1 MLMAFYAASG
11 LISQESVMPRNLC
24 SDSPEMA
31 SEISPKHT
39 FGSMERG
46 GGVEDR
52 GSQAKCRNLAL
63 DDESLKYLTHE
74 EQDVLMFFEET
85 IDALED
91 DLEEPVLRDSGIHC
105 QSPRSTEENV
115 SSHSETEDIIDLVQS
130 TPEGSDHEGP
140 PSRDAEPVLDATW
153 RTESPKPAAP
163 ADLPPHPP
171 VPPPPPVSEM
181 LPLPPPPPPPVQ
193 HPKLLRSIP
202 TPLIMAQKM
211 SEQQMESRVRFP
223 SALKEGNSDRK
234 KTPVANGDC
243 FAAPKHPPAP
253 APKLHRFPSNINI
266 TNVSGKEFNET
277 ISKAAVNVQ
286 ERRAQ
291 VLANINGGAF
301 LAAELEE
308 KLRKNDFLSRNR
320 SSSLRDLSSEQ
331 TRYEALTKLG
341 LVKGKPAEDQVDR
354 APSAQQLDAQPKQA
368 DAVPNGY
375 QNIHET
381 LKSEPSPFLPTG
393 KTVTIKP
400 EVALAANKVSSA
412 QQNPAQQSTARSFN
426 DYKQPNLNLD
436 MRRRSGSLPR
446 PSGFRSQGITVKFSG
461 RGSTE
466 EARREALRKLGLLKE
481 TA

>member
-1 MLMAFYAASG
+1 MAFCAASG
-11 LISQESVMPRNLC
+11 SVSQEGVMPRNLLV
-24 SDSPEMA
+24 DSPEMA
-31 SEISPKHT
+31 SEISPEHT
-39 FGSMERG
+39 HGS
-46 GGVEDR
+46 VENH
-52 GSQAKCRNLAL
+52 GSQARCRNLAL
-63 DDESLKYLTHE
+63 DDESMKYLTHE

-91 DLEEPVLRDSGIHC
+91 DLEEMALRDSGIHC

-130 TPEGSDHEGP
+130 TPESSDHEGP
-140 PSRDAEPVLDATW
+140 SSKDTEPVLDAT
-153 RTESPKPAAP
+153 RRAESPQPAVP
-163 ADLPPHPP
+163 AELCPHPP
-171 VPPPPPVSEM
+171 APPSVSEA
-181 LPLPPPPPPPVQ
+181 LPLPPPPPPVQ
-193 HPKLLRSIP
+193 HPKLLRSVP
-202 TPLIMAQKM
+202 TPLIMAQKIC
-211 SEQQMESRVRFP
+211 EQQVESRARFP
-223 SALKEGNSDRK
+223 GALKEGNSERK
-234 KTPVANGDC
+234 KAPVANGDYST
-243 FAAPKHPPAP
+243 APKHPPAP

-266 TNVSGKEFNET
+266 TNVSGKEFSET

-291 VLANINGGAF
+291 VLANINGGAL

-308 KLRKNDFLSRNR
+308 KLHRNDFLSRNR

-341 LVKGKPAEDQVDR
+341 LVKGKPAQDQVDH
-354 APSAQQLDAQPKQA
+354 APSTQQLDVQPKQPQ
-368 DAVPNGY
+368 AVTNGY
-375 QNIHET
+375 QNIHEV
-381 LKSEPSPFLPTG
+381 LKSEPSPFLPMG

-400 EVALAANKVSSA
+400 EVALATNKVSSA
-412 QQNPAQQSTARSFN
+412 QQSTEKSCN
-426 DYKQPNLNLD
+426 DYKQAAVSLD

>member
-1 MLMAFYAASG
+1 
-11 LISQESVMPRNLC
+11 
-24 SDSPEMA
+24 
-31 SEISPKHT
+31 
-39 FGSMERG
+39 
-46 GGVEDR
+46 
-52 GSQAKCRNLAL
+52 

-91 DLEEPVLRDSGIHC
+91 DLEESVLRDSGIHC

-130 TPEGSDHEGP
+130 TPESSDHEGP
-140 PSRDAEPVLDATW
+140 PSRDTEPGSDISWKCGVFSLCPSPDI
-153 RTESPKPAAP
+153 PKPPVP
-163 ADLPPHPP
+163 ADLPPQPP
-171 VPPPPPVSEM
+171 SPPPSMSET
-181 LPLPPPPPPPVQ
+181 LPLPPLPPPPVQ

-223 SALKEGNSDRK
+223 SALKEGNLDK
-234 KTPVANGDC
+234 KKIPVVNGDYS
-243 FAAPKHPPAP
+243 AAPKHPPAP
-253 APKLHRFPSNINI
+253 APKLYRFPSNINI

-308 KLRKNDFLSRNR
+308 KLQKSDFLSRNR

-341 LVKGKPAEDQVDR
+341 LVKGKPAQDQVDH
-354 APSAQQLDAQPKQA
+354 APNAQQLDVQPKQA
-368 DAVPNGY
+368 DTVPNGY
-375 QNIHET
+375 QNIHEI
-381 LKSEPSPFLPTG
+381 LKSEPSPFLPMG

-400 EVALAANKVSSA
+400 EVALAANKVSSV
-412 QQNPAQQSTARSFN
+412 QQNTAKSFN
-426 DYKQPNLNLD
+426 DYKQPSLNLD

>member
-1 MLMAFYAASG
+1 D
-11 LISQESVMPRNLC
+11 E
-24 SDSPEMA
+24 
-31 SEISPKHT
+31 
-39 FGSMERG
+39 
-46 GGVEDR
+46 
-52 GSQAKCRNLAL
+52 
-63 DDESLKYLTHE
+63 ESLKYLTHE

-115 SSHSETEDIIDLVQS
+115 SSHSDTEDIIDLVQS
-130 TPEGSDHEGP
+130 TPESSDHEGP
-140 PSRDAEPVLDATW
+140 PSRGAEPGSSISLKYVTW
-153 RTESPKPAAP
+153 RPESPKPAVP
-163 ADLPPHPP
+163 ADLPSHPP
-171 VPPPPPVSEM
+171 VPPPSVSETT
-181 LPLPPPPPPPVQ
+181 PLPPPPPPPVQ
-193 HPKLLRSIP
+193 HPKLLRSVP
-202 TPLIMAQKM
+202 TPLIVAQKI
-211 SEQQMESRVRFP
+211 SEQQLESRARFP

-234 KTPVANGDC
+234 KTPVANGDH
-243 FAAPKHPPAP
+243 FAGPKHPPAP

-266 TNVSGKEFNET
+266 TNVSGKEFSET

-308 KLRKNDFLSRNR
+308 KLQKNDFLSRNR

-341 LVKGKPAEDQVDR
+341 LVKGKPAQDQVDH
-354 APSAQQLDAQPKQA
+354 APSTQQVDVQPKQA

-375 QNIHET
+375 QNIHDI
-381 LKSEPSPFLPTG
+381 LKSEPSPFLPMG

-400 EVALAANKVSSA
+400 EVALAANKVSST
-412 QQNPAQQSTARSFN
+412 QQNTAKSFSDSN
-426 DYKQPNLNLD
+426 KQPSLSLD
-436 MRRRSGSLPR
+436 LRRRSGSLPR

>member
-1 MLMAFYAASG
+1 MAFCAASG
-11 LISQESVMPRNLC
+11 SISQESVMPRKLL
-24 SDSPEMA
+24 SDSAEMA
-31 SEISPKHT
+31 SEISPKHAL
-39 FGSMERG
+39 GSTERG
-46 GGVEDR
+46 GSVENR
-52 GSQAKCRNLAL
+52 GSQARCRNTAL
-63 DDESLKYLTHE
+63 DDESLKHLTHE

-130 TPEGSDHEGP
+130 TPESSDHEGP
-140 PSRDAEPVLDATW
+140 ASREAEPVLDATW
-153 RTESPKPAAP
+153 RSESPKPAVP

-171 VPPPPPVSEM
+171 APPPSMSET

-193 HPKLLRSIP
+193 HPKLLRSVP

-211 SEQQMESRVRFP
+211 SEQQMESRVHFS
-223 SALKEGNSDRK
+223 SALKEGNSDK
-234 KTPVANGDC
+234 KNPVANGDY
-243 FAAPKHPPAP
+243 FVAPKHPPAP

-266 TNVSGKEFNET
+266 TNVSGKEFSET

-291 VLANINGGAF
+291 VLANINGGA

-308 KLRKNDFLSRNR
+308 KLQKNDFLSRNR

-341 LVKGKPAEDQVDR
+341 LVKSKPAQDQVDH
-354 APSAQQLDAQPKQA
+354 APSTQQLDVQPKQA
-368 DAVPNGY
+368 GAVPNGY
-375 QNIHET
+375 QNIHEI
-381 LKSEPSPFLPTG
+381 LKSKPSPFLPTG

-412 QQNPAQQSTARSFN
+412 QQNTAKSFN
-426 DYKQPNLNLD
+426 DCKQPSLNPD

-446 PSGFRSQGITVKFSG
+446 PSGFRSQGITVQFSG

>member
-1 MLMAFYAASG
+1 
-11 LISQESVMPRNLC
+11 
-24 SDSPEMA
+24 
-31 SEISPKHT
+31 
-39 FGSMERG
+39 
-46 GGVEDR
+46 
-52 GSQAKCRNLAL
+52 

-130 TPEGSDHEGP
+130 TPESSDHEGP
-140 PSRDAEPVLDATW
+140 PSRDTEPGSSILLDATW
-153 RTESPKPAAP
+153 RPESPKPAVP

-171 VPPPPPVSEM
+171 APPLSMSET
-181 LPLPPPPPPPVQ
+181 LPLPPLPPPQVQ

-223 SALKEGNSDRK
+223 SALKEGNLDRK
-234 KTPVANGDC
+234 KIPVANGDY
-243 FAAPKHPPAP
+243 FVAPKHPPAP

-308 KLRKNDFLSRNR
+308 KLQKNDFLSRNR

-341 LVKGKPAEDQVDR
+341 LVKEKTAQDRVDH
-354 APSAQQLDAQPKQA
+354 APSTQQLDVQPKQA

-375 QNIHET
+375 QNIHEI
-381 LKSEPSPFLPTG
+381 LKSEPSPFLPMG

-400 EVALAANKVSSA
+400 EVALAANKVSST
-412 QQNPAQQSTARSFN
+412 QQNTAKNFN
-426 DYKQPNLNLD
+426 DYKQPTLNMD

>member
-1 MLMAFYAASG
+1 MAFYAASG
-11 LISQESVMPRNLC
+11 LISQESVMPRNLL

-31 SEISPKHT
+31 SEISPKHAL
-39 FGSMERG
+39 GSMERDG
-46 GGVEDR
+46 SVENR
-52 GSQAKCRNLAL
+52 GSQARCRNLAV

-115 SSHSETEDIIDLVQS
+115 SSHSDTEDIIDLVQS
-130 TPEGSDHEGP
+130 TPESSDHEGP

-153 RTESPKPAAP
+153 RTESPKPAVP
-163 ADLPPHPP
+163 ADLSPHPP
-171 VPPPPPVSEM
+171 VPPPSMSEM
-181 LPLPPPPPPPVQ
+181 LPSPPLPPPPVQ

-234 KTPVANGDC
+234 KTPVANGDY
-243 FAAPKHPPAP
+243 FVAPKHPPAP

-308 KLRKNDFLSRNR
+308 KLQKNDFLSRNR

-341 LVKGKPAEDQVDR
+341 LVKGKPAQDQVDH
-354 APSAQQLDAQPKQA
+354 APSTQQLDLQPKQA

-375 QNIHET
+375 QNIHDI
-381 LKSEPSPFLPTG
+381 LKSEPSPFLPMG

-400 EVALAANKVSSA
+400 EVALAANKVSST
-412 QQNPAQQSTARSFN
+412 QQNTAKSFN
-426 DYKQPNLNLD
+426 DYKQPSLNLD
-436 MRRRSGSLPR
+436 MRKRSGSLPR

>member
-1 MLMAFYAASG
+1 
-11 LISQESVMPRNLC
+11 
-24 SDSPEMA
+24 
-31 SEISPKHT
+31 
-39 FGSMERG
+39 
-46 GGVEDR
+46 
-52 GSQAKCRNLAL
+52 

-130 TPEGSDHEGP
+130 TPESSDHEGP
-140 PSRDAEPVLDATW
+140 PSRDAEPGSMSDATW
-153 RTESPKPAAP
+153 RTESHKPAVP
-163 ADLPPHPP
+163 ADLPPQPP
-171 VPPPPPVSEM
+171 VPPPSMAET

-211 SEQQMESRVRFP
+211 SEQQMENRVRFP
-223 SALKEGNSDRK
+223 TALKEGNSDRK
-234 KTPVANGDC
+234 KTPVANGDYS
-243 FAAPKHPPAP
+243 AAPKHPPAP

-308 KLRKNDFLSRNR
+308 KLQKNDFLSRNR

-341 LVKGKPAEDQVDR
+341 LVKGKPAQDQVDC
-354 APSAQQLDAQPKQA
+354 APNAQQLNVQPKQA

-375 QNIHET
+375 QNIHEI
-381 LKSEPSPFLPTG
+381 LKSEPSPFLPMG

-400 EVALAANKVSSA
+400 EVALAANKVSNA
-412 QQNPAQQSTARSFN
+412 QQNTPKSFN
-426 DYKQPNLNLD
+426 DYKQPSLNLD

>member
-1 MLMAFYAASG
+1 
-11 LISQESVMPRNLC
+11 
-24 SDSPEMA
+24 
-31 SEISPKHT
+31 
-39 FGSMERG
+39 
-46 GGVEDR
+46 
-52 GSQAKCRNLAL
+52 

-91 DLEEPVLRDSGIHC
+91 DLEESVLRDSGIHC

-130 TPEGSDHEGP
+130 TPESSDHEGP
-140 PSRDAEPVLDATW
+140 PGRDAEPGSSISRKLLDATW
-153 RTESPKPAAP
+153 RTESTKPAVP
-163 ADLPPHPP
+163 ADLPPYPP
-171 VPPPPPVSEM
+171 VPPPSVSET
-181 LPLPPPPPPPVQ
+181 LPLPPPPPPAVQ
-193 HPKLLRSIP
+193 HPKLLRSVP
-202 TPLIMAQKM
+202 TPLIIAQKM
-211 SEQQMESRVRFP
+211 SEQQMEGRLRFP

-234 KTPVANGDC
+234 KTPVANGDH

-253 APKLHRFPSNINI
+253 KPHRFPSNINI

-291 VLANINGGAF
+291 VLANINGGA
-301 LAAELEE
+301 LLVAELEE
-308 KLRKNDFLSRNR
+308 KLQKNDFLSRNR

-341 LVKGKPAEDQVDR
+341 LVKGKPAQDQMDH
-354 APSAQQLDAQPKQA
+354 APSTQQPDVQPKQA

-375 QNIHET
+375 QNIHDI

-412 QQNPAQQSTARSFN
+412 QQNTAKSCN
-426 DYKQPNLNLD
+426 DNKQPTLNLD

-481 TA
+481 TV

>member
-1 MLMAFYAASG
+1 
-11 LISQESVMPRNLC
+11 
-24 SDSPEMA
+24 
-31 SEISPKHT
+31 
-39 FGSMERG
+39 
-46 GGVEDR
+46 
-52 GSQAKCRNLAL
+52 

-74 EQDVLMFFEET
+74 EKDVLMFFEET
-85 IDALED
+85 IDALDD
-91 DLEEPVLRDSGIHC
+91 DLEEPVLPDSGIHS
-105 QSPRSTEENV
+105 QSPRSTEENA

-130 TPEGSDHEGP
+130 TPDSSDHEGP
-140 PSRDAEPVLDATW
+140 PTRDAEPDYCYFFLQVLDAAW
-153 RTESPKPAAP
+153 RTDSPKPAVP
-163 ADLPPHPP
+163 ADLPSHPP
-171 VPPPPPVSEM
+171 VPPPLLTREM
-181 LPLPPPPPPPVQ
+181 LPPPPPPPLPPPVQ

-223 SALKEGNSDRK
+223 SALKEGNSERK
-234 KTPVANGDC
+234 KSPVPNGDYL
-243 FAAPKHPPAP
+243 APPKHPPP
-253 APKLHRFPSNINI
+253 PVPKLHRFPSNINI

-291 VLANINGGAF
+291 VLANISGGAL

-308 KLRKNDFLSRNR
+308 KLQKNDLLGRNR

-341 LVKGKPAEDQVDR
+341 LVKGRPAPDQVDH
-354 APSAQQLDAQPKQA
+354 APRTQQLDDVQPKQA
-368 DAVPNGY
+368 DTVPNGY
-375 QNIHET
+375 QNIHEI
-381 LKSEPSPFLPTG
+381 LRSEPNPFLPLG

-400 EVALAANKVSSA
+400 EVTLAASKVT
-412 QQNPAQQSTARSFN
+412 QQNTAKSFN
-426 DYKQPNLNLD
+426 VHNQANLNLD

-446 PSGFRSQGITVKFSG
+446 PSGFRPQGITVRFSG

>member
-1 MLMAFYAASG
+1 
-11 LISQESVMPRNLC
+11 
-24 SDSPEMA
+24 
-31 SEISPKHT
+31 
-39 FGSMERG
+39 
-46 GGVEDR
+46 
-52 GSQAKCRNLAL
+52 

-91 DLEEPVLRDSGIHC
+91 DLEEMALRDSGIHC

-130 TPEGSDHEGP
+130 TPESSDHEGP
-140 PSRDAEPVLDATW
+140 SGRDTEPGSHISLLDCT
-153 RTESPKPAAP
+153 RTAESPKPAVP
-163 ADLPPHPP
+163 ADIPPHPP
-171 VPPPPPVSEM
+171 VPPPSMSEM
-181 LPLPPPPPPPVQ
+181 LPLPPPLPPPVQ
-193 HPKLLRSIP
+193 HPKLLRSVP

-211 SEQQMESRVRFP
+211 SEQQAESRARFP

-234 KTPVANGDC
+234 KVLVANGDH
-243 FAAPKHPPAP
+243 FSAPKHPPPP
-253 APKLHRFPSNINI
+253 APKLHKFPSNINI
-266 TNVSGKEFNET
+266 TNVSGKEFSET

-308 KLRKNDFLSRNR
+308 KLRKNDFLSRSR

-331 TRYEALTKLG
+331 TRHEALTKLG
-341 LVKGKPAEDQVDR
+341 LVKGKPAQDQVDH
-354 APSAQQLDAQPKQA
+354 APCTQQLDVQPKQA
-368 DAVPNGY
+368 DTVPNGY
-375 QNIHET
+375 QNIHEI
-381 LKSEPSPFLPTG
+381 LKSEPSPFLPMG

-400 EVALAANKVSSA
+400 EVALAANKVIST
-412 QQNPAQQSTARSFN
+412 QQSTEKGCS
-426 DYKQPNLNLD
+426 DYKQPGLNSD
-436 MRRRSGSLPR
+436 MRRRAGSLPR

>member
-1 MLMAFYAASG
+1 
-11 LISQESVMPRNLC
+11 
-24 SDSPEMA
+24 
-31 SEISPKHT
+31 
-39 FGSMERG
+39 
-46 GGVEDR
+46 
-52 GSQAKCRNLAL
+52 

-91 DLEEPVLRDSGIHC
+91 DLEEMALRDSGIHS

-130 TPEGSDHEGP
+130 TPESSDHEGP
-140 PSRDAEPVLDATW
+140 ASRDTEPGTVSDAP
-153 RTESPKPAAP
+153 RRAESPQPAVP
-163 ADLPPHPP
+163 ADPSPHPP
-171 VPPPPPVSEM
+171 APPPAVPET
-181 LPLPPPPPPPVQ
+181 LPPPPPPPVQ

-202 TPLIMAQKM
+202 TPLIMAQKI
-211 SEQQMESRVRFP
+211 SEQQAENRARFP
-223 SALKEGNSDRK
+223 GALKEGNSDRK
-234 KTPVANGDC
+234 KAPVANGDYST
-243 FAAPKHPPAP
+243 APKHPPAP
-253 APKLHRFPSNINI
+253 APKVHRFPSNINI
-266 TNVSGKEFNET
+266 TNVSGKEFSET

-291 VLANINGGAF
+291 VLANINGGAL

-308 KLRKNDFLSRNR
+308 KLHKNDFLSRNR

-341 LVKGKPAEDQVDR
+341 LVKGKPAQDQVDC
-354 APSAQQLDAQPKQA
+354 APSTQQLDVQPKQA
-368 DAVPNGY
+368 EAVTNGY
-375 QNIHET
+375 QNIHEV
-381 LKSEPSPFLPTG
+381 LKSEPSPFLPMG

-400 EVALAANKVSSA
+400 EVALATNKVISA
-412 QQNPAQQSTARSFN
+412 QQNTEKSCN
-426 DYKQPNLNLD
+426 DYKQPAVSLD

-481 TA
+481 TV

>member
-1 MLMAFYAASG
+1 MAFYAASG
-11 LISQESVMPRNLC
+11 PISQESVMPGNLL
-24 SDSPEMA
+24 SDSLEMA
-31 SEISPKHT
+31 SQISPKQAR
-39 FGSMERG
+39 GSMERG
-46 GGVEDR
+46 GSVENR
-52 GSQAKCRNLAL
+52 GSQARCRNLAL

-130 TPEGSDHEGP
+130 TPESSDHEGP
-140 PSRDAEPVLDATW
+140 PSRDPEPVLDATW
-153 RTESPKPAAP
+153 RAESPKPAAP

-171 VPPPPPVSEM
+171 VPPPPMPET
-181 LPLPPPPPPPVQ
+181 LPLPLPPPPPVQ

-211 SEQQMESRVRFP
+211 SEQQLESKARFP

-234 KTPVANGDC
+234 KTPVPNGDS
-243 FAAPKHPPAP
+243 FVAPKHPPAP

-308 KLRKNDFLSRNR
+308 KLQKNDFLSRNR

-331 TRYEALTKLG
+331 TRYEALSKLG
-341 LVKGKPAEDQVDR
+341 LVKGKPAQDQVDR
-354 APSAQQLDAQPKQA
+354 APSTQQLDVQPKQA

-375 QNIHET
+375 QNIHEI
-381 LKSEPSPFLPTG
+381 LKSEPSPFLPVG

-400 EVALAANKVSSA
+400 EVALAANKASGA
-412 QQNPAQQSTARSFN
+412 QQTTAKTFN
-426 DYKQPNLNLD
+426 DYKQPSLNLD

>member
-1 MLMAFYAASG
+1 
-11 LISQESVMPRNLC
+11 
-24 SDSPEMA
+24 
-31 SEISPKHT
+31 
-39 FGSMERG
+39 
-46 GGVEDR
+46 
-52 GSQAKCRNLAL
+52 

-91 DLEEPVLRDSGIHC
+91 DLEEMALRDSGIHC

-130 TPEGSDHEGP
+130 TPESSDHEGP
-140 PSRDAEPVLDATW
+140 SSRDTEPELQNSYERATIEAQW
-153 RTESPKPAAP
+153 SNTQTLNERQRGLRAESPQPPVP
-163 ADLPPHPP
+163 ADRPPHPP
-171 VPPPPPVSEM
+171 APPPAVSET
-181 LPLPPPPPPPVQ
+181 LPLPPPPPLPVQ

-202 TPLIMAQKM
+202 TPLIMAQKI
-211 SEQQMESRVRFP
+211 SEQQAESRARFP
-223 SALKEGNSDRK
+223 GPLKEGNSERK
-234 KTPVANGDC
+234 KAPVANGDYST
-243 FAAPKHPPAP
+243 APKHPPAP

-266 TNVSGKEFNET
+266 TNVSGKEFSET

-291 VLANINGGAF
+291 VLANINGGAL

-308 KLRKNDFLSRNR
+308 KLHKNDFLSRNR

-341 LVKGKPAEDQVDR
+341 LVKGKPAQDQVDH
-354 APSAQQLDAQPKQA
+354 APSTQQLDVQPKQA
-368 DAVPNGY
+368 EAVTNGY
-375 QNIHET
+375 QNIHEI
-381 LKSEPSPFLPTG
+381 LKSEPSPFLPMG

-400 EVALAANKVSSA
+400 DVALATNKVSST
-412 QQNPAQQSTARSFN
+412 QQNTEKSCN
-426 DYKQPNLNLD
+426 DYKQPGVSLD

-446 PSGFRSQGITVKFSG
+446 PTGFRSQGITVKFSG

>member
-1 MLMAFYAASG
+1 MAFYAASG
-11 LISQESVMPRNLC
+11 SISQESVMPRNLL
-24 SDSPEMA
+24 SNSPEMA

-39 FGSMERG
+39 RGSMERG
-46 GGVEDR
+46 GSVENH
-52 GSQAKCRNLAL
+52 GSQVRGRNLAL

-91 DLEEPVLRDSGIHC
+91 DLEEPVLHDSGIHC

-130 TPEGSDHEGP
+130 TPESSDHEGP
-140 PSRDAEPVLDATW
+140 PSRDVEPVLDATW
-153 RTESPKPAAP
+153 RTESPKPAVP

-171 VPPPPPVSEM
+171 VPPPATSEA

-193 HPKLLRSIP
+193 HPKLLRSVP

-211 SEQQMESRVRFP
+211 SEQQTESRVRFP

-234 KTPVANGDC
+234 KTPVANGDY
-243 FAAPKHPPAP
+243 FVGPKHPPAP

-308 KLRKNDFLSRNR
+308 KLQKNDFLSRNR

-341 LVKGKPAEDQVDR
+341 LVKGKPAQDQVDH
-354 APSAQQLDAQPKQA
+354 APSTQQLDVQPKQA

-375 QNIHET
+375 QNIHEI
-381 LKSEPSPFLPTG
+381 LKSEPSPFLPMG

-400 EVALAANKVSSA
+400 EVALAANKVSST
-412 QQNPAQQSTARSFN
+412 QQNTAKNFN
-426 DYKQPNLNLD
+426 DYKQPSLNLD

-446 PSGFRSQGITVKFSG
+446 PSGFRSQGITVKFAG

>member
-1 MLMAFYAASG
+1 
-11 LISQESVMPRNLC
+11 
-24 SDSPEMA
+24 
-31 SEISPKHT
+31 
-39 FGSMERG
+39 
-46 GGVEDR
+46 
-52 GSQAKCRNLAL
+52 
-63 DDESLKYLTHE
+63 DESLKHLTHE

-91 DLEEPVLRDSGIHC
+91 DLEEPVQRDSGIHC

-130 TPEGSDHEGP
+130 TPESSDHEGP
-140 PSRDAEPVLDATW
+140 PSRDAEPDAAW
-153 RTESPKPAAP
+153 RAESPKQAVPVP
-163 ADLPPHPP
+163 ADLPPCPP
-171 VPPPPPVSEM
+171 VPPPSMSET

-202 TPLIMAQKM
+202 TPLIIAQKM
-211 SEQQMESRVRFP
+211 SEQQMESRARFP
-223 SALKEGNSDRK
+223 SALTEGNLDRK
-234 KTPVANGDC
+234 KTPVANGNYS
-243 FAAPKHPPAP
+243 AALKHQTAP
-253 APKLHRFPSNINI
+253 VPKLPRFPSNINI

-286 ERRAQ
+286 ERKAQ
-291 VLANINGGAF
+291 VLANISGGAF
-301 LAAELEE
+301 LAPDLEE
-308 KLRKNDFLSRNR
+308 KLHRNDFVSRNR

-341 LVKGKPAEDQVDR
+341 LVKGKPAQDQVDR
-354 APSAQQLDAQPKQA
+354 APSTQQLDVQPKQA

-375 QNIHET
+375 QNIHEI
-381 LKSEPSPFLPTG
+381 LKSEPSPFLPMG

-400 EVALAANKVSSA
+400 EVAVAANRVSSA
-412 QQNPAQQSTARSFN
+412 QQNTPKSFN
-426 DYKQPNLNLD
+426 DYKQASLNLD
-436 MRRRSGSLPR
+436 MRKRSGSLPR
-446 PSGFRSQGITVKFSG
+446 PSGFRSQGVTVKFSG

>member
-1 MLMAFYAASG
+1 MTFYAASG
-11 LISQESVMPRNLC
+11 SISQEGVMPRNLL

-31 SEISPKHT
+31 SEISPKCAL
-39 FGSMERG
+39 GSMESG
-46 GGVEDR
+46 GSMENR
-52 GSQAKCRNLAL
+52 GSQARCRNLAL

-130 TPEGSDHEGP
+130 TPESSDHEGP
-140 PSRDAEPVLDATW
+140 PSRDAEPVSDATW
-153 RTESPKPAAP
+153 RTESPKPAVP
-163 ADLPPHPP
+163 ADLPPRSP
-171 VPPPPPVSEM
+171 VPPPSMAET

-211 SEQQMESRVRFP
+211 SEQQMENRVRFP

-234 KTPVANGDC
+234 KTPVANGDYS
-243 FAAPKHPPAP
+243 AAPKHPPAP

-301 LAAELEE
+301 LPAELEE
-308 KLRKNDFLSRNR
+308 KLQKNDFLSRNR

-341 LVKGKPAEDQVDR
+341 LVKGKPAQDQVDC
-354 APSAQQLDAQPKQA
+354 APSTQQLNAQPKQA

-375 QNIHET
+375 QNIHEI
-381 LKSEPSPFLPTG
+381 LKSEPSPFLPMG

-400 EVALAANKVSSA
+400 EVALAANKVSNT
-412 QQNPAQQSTARSFN
+412 QQNTPKSFN
-426 DYKQPNLNLD
+426 DYKQPSLNLD

>member
-1 MLMAFYAASG
+1 MLMAFCAASG
-11 LISQESVMPRNLC
+11 SIHEESVMPGNLL

-31 SEISPKHT
+31 SESSPKHAR
-39 FGSMERG
+39 GSMERG
-46 GGVEDR
+46 GSVENR
-52 GSQAKCRNLAL
+52 GSQAKGRNLAL

-91 DLEEPVLRDSGIHC
+91 DLEETVLRDSGIHC
-105 QSPRSTEENV
+105 QSPRSTEETV

-130 TPEGSDHEGP
+130 TPESSDHEGP
-140 PSRDAEPVLDATW
+140 PSRDTEPGMLDATR
-153 RTESPKPAAP
+153 RTESPKPAVP

-171 VPPPPPVSEM
+171 VPPPLMSETP
-181 LPLPPPPPPPVQ
+181 PLPPPLPPPVQ

-211 SEQQMESRVRFP
+211 SEQQAENRVCFP

-234 KTPVANGDC
+234 KTPVVNGDYSV
-243 FAAPKHPPAP
+243 APKHPPAP

-266 TNVSGKEFNET
+266 TNIGGKEFNET

-291 VLANINGGAF
+291 VLANINGGAL

-308 KLRKNDFLSRNR
+308 KLQKNDFLSRNR

-341 LVKGKPAEDQVDR
+341 LVKGKTAQDQVDH
-354 APSAQQLDAQPKQA
+354 APGTQRLDVQPKQA

-375 QNIHET
+375 QNIHEI
-381 LKSEPSPFLPTG
+381 LKSEPSPFLPMG

-400 EVALAANKVSSA
+400 EVALAANKVSST
-412 QQNPAQQSTARSFN
+412 QQNTVKSFN
-426 DYKQPNLNLD
+426 DYKQPSLNLD

>member
-1 MLMAFYAASG
+1 
-11 LISQESVMPRNLC
+11 
-24 SDSPEMA
+24 
-31 SEISPKHT
+31 
-39 FGSMERG
+39 
-46 GGVEDR
+46 
-52 GSQAKCRNLAL
+52 

-91 DLEEPVLRDSGIHC
+91 DLEEMALRDSGIHC

-130 TPEGSDHEGP
+130 TPESSDHEGP
-140 PSRDAEPVLDATW
+140 SSRDTEPGSYVSCSSTQTVRERLREGCDSDTF
-153 RTESPKPAAP
+153 PQPAVP

-171 VPPPPPVSEM
+171 APPAVSET
-181 LPLPPPPPPPVQ
+181 LPFPPPPPPAVQ

-202 TPLIMAQKM
+202 TPLIMAQKI
-211 SEQQMESRVRFP
+211 SEQQGESRARFP
-223 SALKEGNSDRK
+223 GILKEGNPDRK
-234 KTPVANGDC
+234 KALVANGDYSS
-243 FAAPKHPPAP
+243 APRHPPAP

-266 TNVSGKEFNET
+266 TNVGGKEFSET

-291 VLANINGGAF
+291 VLANINGGAL

-308 KLRKNDFLSRNR
+308 RLHKNDFLSRNR
-320 SSSLRDLSSEQ
+320 SASLRDLSSEQ

-341 LVKGKPAEDQVDR
+341 LVKGKPAQDQVDH
-354 APSAQQLDAQPKQA
+354 APSTQQLDVQPKQSEP
-368 DAVPNGY
+368 VTNGY
-375 QNIHET
+375 QNIHEV
-381 LKSEPSPFLPTG
+381 LKSEPSPFLPMG

-400 EVALAANKVSSA
+400 EVAHATHKVSSA
-412 QQNPAQQSTARSFN
+412 QQSTEKSCN
-426 DYKQPNLNLD
+426 DYKQAGVSLD

>member
-1 MLMAFYAASG
+1 MASSAASG
-11 LISQESVMPRNLC
+11 PGSQGVMPGNLLVG
-24 SDSPEMA
+24 SPEMA
-31 SEISPKHT
+31 AEIAPEHT
-39 FGSMERG
+39 RGSMERAG
-46 GGVEDR
+46 SVENH
-52 GSQAKCRNLAL
+52 GSQARCRNLAL
-63 DDESLKYLTHE
+63 DDESMKYLTHE

-91 DLEEPVLRDSGIHC
+91 DLEEMALRDSGIHC

-130 TPEGSDHEGP
+130 TPESSDHEGP
-140 PSRDAEPVLDATW
+140 SSRETEPVLDGTGRA
-153 RTESPKPAAP
+153 ESPQPAVP

-171 VPPPPPVSEM
+171 PPPAVSEM

-193 HPKLLRSIP
+193 HPKLLRSVP
-202 TPLIMAQKM
+202 TPLIMAQKIC
-211 SEQQMESRVRFP
+211 EQQVESRARFP
-223 SALKEGNSDRK
+223 FTLKEGNSDRK
-234 KTPVANGDC
+234 KGPVANGDYST
-243 FAAPKHPPAP
+243 APKHPPAP

-266 TNVSGKEFNET
+266 TNVSGREFSET

-291 VLANINGGAF
+291 VLANINGGAL

-308 KLRKNDFLSRNR
+308 KLHKNDFLSRNR

-341 LVKGKPAEDQVDR
+341 LVKGKPAQDQVDR
-354 APSAQQLDAQPKQA
+354 ALSTQQLDVQPKQSEP
-368 DAVPNGY
+368 VTNGY
-375 QNIHET
+375 QNIHEI
-381 LKSEPSPFLPTG
+381 LKSEPSPFLPMG

-400 EVALAANKVSSA
+400 EVVLATNKVSSA
-412 QQNPAQQSTARSFN
+412 QQSTEKGCN
-426 DYKQPNLNLD
+426 DYKQPGVSLD

>member
-1 MLMAFYAASG
+1 
-11 LISQESVMPRNLC
+11 
-24 SDSPEMA
+24 
-31 SEISPKHT
+31 
-39 FGSMERG
+39 
-46 GGVEDR
+46 
-52 GSQAKCRNLAL
+52 

-91 DLEEPVLRDSGIHC
+91 DLEEPVLRDSGIHS

-115 SSHSETEDIIDLVQS
+115 SSHSETEDIELVQS
-130 TPEGSDHEGP
+130 TPESSDHEGP
-140 PSRDAEPVLDATW
+140 PSRDTEPVLDATW
-153 RTESPKPAAP
+153 RTESPKPAVP
-163 ADLPPHPP
+163 TGLPTHPP
-171 VPPPPPVSEM
+171 VPPPSMSET

-193 HPKLLRSIP
+193 HPKLLRSVP

-223 SALKEGNSDRK
+223 GALKEGNLDRK
-234 KTPVANGDC
+234 KTPVANGDY

-308 KLRKNDFLSRNR
+308 KLQKNDFLSRNR

-341 LVKGKPAEDQVDR
+341 LVKGKPAQDQVDR
-354 APSAQQLDAQPKQA
+354 GPSTQQLDVQPKQA

-375 QNIHET
+375 QNIHEI

-400 EVALAANKVSSA
+400 EVALVANKVSSA
-412 QQNPAQQSTARSFN
+412 QQNAAKSFN
-426 DYKQPNLNLD
+426 DYKQPTLNLD

>member
-1 MLMAFYAASG
+1 
-11 LISQESVMPRNLC
+11 
-24 SDSPEMA
+24 
-31 SEISPKHT
+31 
-39 FGSMERG
+39 
-46 GGVEDR
+46 
-52 GSQAKCRNLAL
+52 

-91 DLEEPVLRDSGIHC
+91 DLEEMALRDSGIHC

-130 TPEGSDHEGP
+130 TPESSDHEGP
-140 PSRDAEPVLDATW
+140 SSRDTEPELQNSCRRAAIEIQRSNMQSVNERQKELPVT
-153 RTESPKPAAP
+153 TFPKPAVP
-163 ADLPPHPP
+163 ADLPPYPP
-171 VPPPPPVSEM
+171 APPPPPPVSEA

-193 HPKLLRSIP
+193 HPKLLRSVP
-202 TPLIMAQKM
+202 TPLIMAQQM
-211 SEQQMESRVRFP
+211 CEQQAESRARFP
-223 SALKEGNSDRK
+223 GALRDGNSDRK
-234 KTPVANGDC
+234 KTPVANGDH
-243 FAAPKHPPAP
+243 FVAPKHPPAP

-291 VLANINGGAF
+291 VLANINGGAL

-308 KLRKNDFLSRNR
+308 KLHKSDFLSRNR

-341 LVKGKPAEDQVDR
+341 LVKGKAAQDQVDR
-354 APSAQQLDAQPKQA
+354 ALSTQQVDVQPKQA
-368 DAVPNGY
+368 DAVTNGY
-375 QNIHET
+375 KNIHEA
-381 LKSEPSPFLPTG
+381 LKSEPSPFLPMG

-400 EVALAANKVSSA
+400 EVSLATNKVISA
-412 QQNPAQQSTARSFN
+412 QQNAEKSCN
-426 DYKQPNLNLD
+426 DYKQPAVSLD

>member
-1 MLMAFYAASG
+1 
-11 LISQESVMPRNLC
+11 MPRNLL

-31 SEISPKHT
+31 SEVSPKHAV
-39 FGSMERG
+39 GSMERG
-46 GGVEDR
+46 GGVENR
-52 GSQAKCRNLAL
+52 GSQARCRNLAL
-63 DDESLKYLTHE
+63 DDESLKHLTHE

-130 TPEGSDHEGP
+130 TPESSDHEGP
-140 PSRDAEPVLDATW
+140 PSSDAEPVLDATW
-153 RTESPKPAAP
+153 RTESPKPAVP

-171 VPPPPPVSEM
+171 VPPPSMSET
-181 LPLPPPPPPPVQ
+181 LPLPPPPPPSVQ
-193 HPKLLRSIP
+193 HPKLLRSVP

-234 KTPVANGDC
+234 KTPVANGDY
-243 FAAPKHPPAP
+243 FVAPKHPPAP

-266 TNVSGKEFNET
+266 TNVSGKEFSET

-308 KLRKNDFLSRNR
+308 KLQKSDFLSRNR

-341 LVKGKPAEDQVDR
+341 LVKGKPAQDQVDH
-354 APSAQQLDAQPKQA
+354 APSTQQPDVQPKQA
-368 DAVPNGY
+368 DGVPNGY
-375 QNIHET
+375 QNIHDI
-381 LKSEPSPFLPTG
+381 LKSEPSPFLPMG

-400 EVALAANKVSSA
+400 EVALAANKVSST
-412 QQNPAQQSTARSFN
+412 QQNTAKSCN
-426 DYKQPNLNLD
+426 DYKQPSLNLD

>member
-1 MLMAFYAASG
+1 
-11 LISQESVMPRNLC
+11 
-24 SDSPEMA
+24 
-31 SEISPKHT
+31 
-39 FGSMERG
+39 
-46 GGVEDR
+46 
-52 GSQAKCRNLAL
+52 

-91 DLEEPVLRDSGIHC
+91 DLEEMALRDSGIHC

-115 SSHSETEDIIDLVQS
+115 SSHSEAEDIIDLVQS
-130 TPEGSDHEGP
+130 TPESSDHEGP
-140 PSRDAEPVLDATW
+140 SSRD
-153 RTESPKPAAP
+153 TESELQNSYERTAIEAQWSNTQTLNERQRLRAKSPQPAEP

-171 VPPPPPVSEM
+171 APPPTVSET

-202 TPLIMAQKM
+202 TPLIMAQKI
-211 SEQQMESRVRFP
+211 SEQQAESRARFP
-223 SALKEGNSDRK
+223 GALKEGNSERK
-234 KTPVANGDC
+234 KVLVANGDYS
-243 FAAPKHPPAP
+243 AAPKHPPAP

-266 TNVSGKEFNET
+266 TNVSGKEFSET

-291 VLANINGGAF
+291 VLANINGGAL

-308 KLRKNDFLSRNR
+308 KLHKNDFLSRNR

-331 TRYEALTKLG
+331 TRYEALAKLG
-341 LVKGKPAEDQVDR
+341 LVKGKPAPQDQVDH
-354 APSAQQLDAQPKQA
+354 APSTQQLDVQPKQA
-368 DAVPNGY
+368 EAVTNGY
-375 QNIHET
+375 QNIHEI
-381 LKSEPSPFLPTG
+381 LKSEPSPFLPMG

-400 EVALAANKVSSA
+400 EVALATNKVSSA
-412 QQNPAQQSTARSFN
+412 QQTTEKSCN
-426 DYKQPNLNLD
+426 DYKQAGVSLD

>member
-1 MLMAFYAASG
+1 MAFSAASG
-11 LISQESVMPRNLC
+11 SISQEGVMPRNLL

-31 SEISPKHT
+31 SEISPKHAL
-39 FGSMERG
+39 GS
-46 GGVEDR
+46 VEGDGSVENR
-52 GSQAKCRNLAL
+52 GSQARCRNLAL

-115 SSHSETEDIIDLVQS
+115 SSHSDTEDIIDLVQS
-130 TPEGSDHEGP
+130 TPESSDHEGP
-140 PSRDAEPVLDATW
+140 PSRDAEPGMLDATW
-153 RTESPKPAAP
+153 ITESPKPALP

-171 VPPPPPVSEM
+171 VPPPSMSET
-181 LPLPPPPPPPVQ
+181 LPLPPPPPLPVQ
-193 HPKLLRSIP
+193 HPKLLRSVP

-234 KTPVANGDC
+234 KTPVANGDY
-243 FAAPKHPPAP
+243 FVAPKHPPAP

-301 LAAELEE
+301 LVAELEE
-308 KLRKNDFLSRNR
+308 KLQKKDFLSRNR

-341 LVKGKPAEDQVDR
+341 LVKGKPAQDQVDC
-354 APSAQQLDAQPKQA
+354 APSTQQLDVQPKQA

-375 QNIHET
+375 QNIHEI

-400 EVALAANKVSSA
+400 EVALAANKVSST
-412 QQNPAQQSTARSFN
+412 QQNTAKSSN

-446 PSGFRSQGITVKFSG
+446 PSGFRSQGVTVKFSG

>member
-1 MLMAFYAASG
+1 
-11 LISQESVMPRNLC
+11 
-24 SDSPEMA
+24 
-31 SEISPKHT
+31 
-39 FGSMERG
+39 
-46 GGVEDR
+46 
-52 GSQAKCRNLAL
+52 

-91 DLEEPVLRDSGIHC
+91 DLEEMALGDSGIHC

-130 TPEGSDHEGP
+130 TPESSDHEGP
-140 PSRDAEPVLDATW
+140 SSKDTEPGSCVSCKYGTIRTMSERQRDGCDSDTF
-153 RTESPKPAAP
+153 SPQPAVSTG
-163 ADLPPHPP
+163 LPPHPP
-171 VPPPPPVSEM
+171 APPPTVSET

-193 HPKLLRSIP
+193 HPKLLRSVP
-202 TPLIMAQKM
+202 TPLIVAQRIC
-211 SEQQMESRVRFP
+211 EQQVESWARFP
-223 SALKEGNSDRK
+223 GALKEGNSDRK
-234 KTPVANGDC
+234 KAPVANGDYST
-243 FAAPKHPPAP
+243 APKHPPAP

-266 TNVSGKEFNET
+266 TNVSGKEFSET

-291 VLANINGGAF
+291 VLANINGGAL

-308 KLRKNDFLSRNR
+308 KLHKNDFLSRNR

-341 LVKGKPAEDQVDR
+341 LVKGKPAQDQVDHS
-354 APSAQQLDAQPKQA
+354 PSTQQLDVQSKQSR
-368 DAVPNGY
+368 AVTNGY
-375 QNIHET
+375 QNINEV
-381 LKSEPSPFLPTG
+381 LKSEPSPFLPMG

-400 EVALAANKVSSA
+400 EVALATDKVSSA
-412 QQNPAQQSTARSFN
+412 QQSPEKSCNN
-426 DYKQPNLNLD
+426 YKQAGVSLD

>member
-1 MLMAFYAASG
+1 
-11 LISQESVMPRNLC
+11 
-24 SDSPEMA
+24 
-31 SEISPKHT
+31 
-39 FGSMERG
+39 
-46 GGVEDR
+46 
-52 GSQAKCRNLAL
+52 

-130 TPEGSDHEGP
+130 TPESSDHEGP
-140 PSRDAEPVLDATW
+140 PSRDAEPGSMLDASW
-153 RTESPKPAAP
+153 RTESPKPVVP
-163 ADLPPHPP
+163 ADFPPRPP
-171 VPPPPPVSEM
+171 VPPPSMSEM

-193 HPKLLRSIP
+193 HPKLLRSVP

-234 KTPVANGDC
+234 KTPVANGDY
-243 FAAPKHPPAP
+243 FVAPKHPPAP

-301 LAAELEE
+301 PAAELEE
-308 KLRKNDFLSRNR
+308 KLQKNDFLSRNR

-341 LVKGKPAEDQVDR
+341 LVKGKTAQDQVDH
-354 APSAQQLDAQPKQA
+354 APSTQQLDAQPKQA
-368 DAVPNGY
+368 DTVPNGY
-375 QNIHET
+375 QNIHDI
-381 LKSEPSPFLPTG
+381 LKSEPSPFLPMG

-400 EVALAANKVSSA
+400 EVVLGANKVSST
-412 QQNPAQQSTARSFN
+412 QQNTAKSFN
-426 DYKQPNLNLD
+426 DYKQPSLNPD

>member
-1 MLMAFYAASG
+1 MAFYAASG
-11 LISQESVMPRNLC
+11 SISQEGVMPRNLL

-31 SEISPKHT
+31 SDISPKHA
-39 FGSMERG
+39 FGSVERG
-46 GGVEDR
+46 GSVENR
-52 GSQAKCRNLAL
+52 GSQARCRTLAL

-91 DLEEPVLRDSGIHC
+91 DLEEQVLRDSGIHC

-130 TPEGSDHEGP
+130 TPESSDHEGP
-140 PSRDAEPVLDATW
+140 PSRDAEPVLDATQ
-153 RTESPKPAAP
+153 RTESPKPAVS

-171 VPPPPPVSEM
+171 VPPPSMSET
-181 LPLPPPPPPPVQ
+181 LPLPSPPPPPVQ
-193 HPKLLRSIP
+193 HPKLFRSIP
-202 TPLIMAQKM
+202 TPLIMAQKI
-211 SEQQMESRVRFP
+211 SEQQMESKVHFP

-234 KTPVANGDC
+234 KTPVANGDY

-291 VLANINGGAF
+291 VLANINGGAL

-308 KLRKNDFLSRNR
+308 KLQKNDFLSRNR

-341 LVKGKPAEDQVDR
+341 LVKGKPTQDQVDH
-354 APSAQQLDAQPKQA
+354 APSTRQLDVQPKQA

-375 QNIHET
+375 QNIHEI
-381 LKSEPSPFLPTG
+381 LKSEPSPFLPMG

-400 EVALAANKVSSA
+400 EVALAANKVSST
-412 QQNPAQQSTARSFN
+412 QQNTAKSFN
-426 DYKQPNLNLD
+426 DYKQPSLNLD

-481 TA
+481 TV

>member
-1 MLMAFYAASG
+1 
-11 LISQESVMPRNLC
+11 
-24 SDSPEMA
+24 
-31 SEISPKHT
+31 
-39 FGSMERG
+39 
-46 GGVEDR
+46 
-52 GSQAKCRNLAL
+52 

-91 DLEEPVLRDSGIHC
+91 DLDEPIQRDSGIHC

-130 TPEGSDHEGP
+130 TPESSDHEGP
-140 PSRDAEPVLDATW
+140 PSRDMETGSSISSKLLDTTW
-153 RTESPKPAAP
+153 RTESLKSAVP
-163 ADLPPHPP
+163 ADLTLHPP
-171 VPPPPPVSEM
+171 VPPPLTPET

-202 TPLIMAQKM
+202 TPLIMAQKI
-211 SEQQMESRVRFP
+211 SEQQLENKVRFP
-223 SALKEGNSDRK
+223 SVLKEGNLDRK
-234 KTPVANGDC
+234 KTPVANGDYS
-243 FAAPKHPPAP
+243 AATKHSPA
-253 APKLHRFPSNINI
+253 AVPKLHRFPSNINI

-308 KLRKNDFLSRNR
+308 KLQKNDFLSRNR

-341 LVKGKPAEDQVDR
+341 LVKGKAVQDQVDN
-354 APSAQQLDAQPKQA
+354 APSTQQLDVQPKQA
-368 DAVPNGY
+368 DTVPNGY
-375 QNIHET
+375 QNIHEV
-381 LKSEPSPFLPTG
+381 LKSEPSPFLPMG

-412 QQNPAQQSTARSFN
+412 QQNTEKSSN
-426 DYKQPNLNLD
+426 DSKQPSINLD

>member
-1 MLMAFYAASG
+1 MAFYAASG
-11 LISQESVMPRNLC
+11 LISQEGVMPRNLL
-24 SDSPEMA
+24 SDSSEMA
-31 SEISPKHT
+31 SEISPKHAL
-39 FGSMERG
+39 GSTERG
-46 GGVEDR
+46 GSVENR
-52 GSQAKCRNLAL
+52 GSQARCRNLAL

-130 TPEGSDHEGP
+130 TPESSDHEGP
-140 PSRDAEPVLDATW
+140 PSRDAEPVLDATR
-153 RTESPKPAAP
+153 RTESPKPAVP
-163 ADLPPHPP
+163 ADLSPHPP
-171 VPPPPPVSEM
+171 VPPPSMSEM
-181 LPLPPPPPPPVQ
+181 LPSPPLPPPPVQ

-234 KTPVANGDC
+234 KTPVANGDY
-243 FAAPKHPPAP
+243 FVAPKHPPAP

-308 KLRKNDFLSRNR
+308 KLQKNDFLSRNR

-341 LVKGKPAEDQVDR
+341 LVKGKPAQDQVDH
-354 APSAQQLDAQPKQA
+354 APSTQQLDLQPKQA

-375 QNIHET
+375 QNIHDI
-381 LKSEPSPFLPTG
+381 LKSEPSPFLPMG

-400 EVALAANKVSSA
+400 EVALAANKVSST
-412 QQNPAQQSTARSFN
+412 QQNTAKSFN
-426 DYKQPNLNLD
+426 DYKQPSLNLD
-436 MRRRSGSLPR
+436 MRKRSGSLPR

>member
-1 MLMAFYAASG
+1 
-11 LISQESVMPRNLC
+11 
-24 SDSPEMA
+24 
-31 SEISPKHT
+31 
-39 FGSMERG
+39 
-46 GGVEDR
+46 
-52 GSQAKCRNLAL
+52 

-91 DLEEPVLRDSGIHC
+91 DLEEQVLRDSGIHC

-130 TPEGSDHEGP
+130 TPESSDHEGP
-140 PSRDAEPVLDATW
+140 PSRDAEPGSISSKLLDATQ
-153 RTESPKPAAP
+153 RTESPKPAVS

-171 VPPPPPVSEM
+171 VPPPSMSET
-181 LPLPPPPPPPVQ
+181 LPLPSPPPPPVQ
-193 HPKLLRSIP
+193 HPKLFRSIP
-202 TPLIMAQKM
+202 TPLIMAQKI
-211 SEQQMESRVRFP
+211 SEQQMESKVHFP

-234 KTPVANGDC
+234 KTPVANGDY

-291 VLANINGGAF
+291 VLANINGGAL

-308 KLRKNDFLSRNR
+308 KLQKNDFLSRNR

-341 LVKGKPAEDQVDR
+341 LVKGKPTQDQVDH
-354 APSAQQLDAQPKQA
+354 APSTRQLDVQPKQA

-375 QNIHET
+375 QNIHEI
-381 LKSEPSPFLPTG
+381 LKSEPSPFLPMG

-400 EVALAANKVSSA
+400 EVALAANKVSST
-412 QQNPAQQSTARSFN
+412 QQNTAKSFN
-426 DYKQPNLNLD
+426 DYKQPSLNLD

-481 TA
+481 T

>member
-1 MLMAFYAASG
+1 
-11 LISQESVMPRNLC
+11 MPGNLL

-31 SEISPKHT
+31 SEGSPKHAH
-39 FGSMERG
+39 GSMEN
-46 GGVEDR
+46 R
-52 GSQAKCRNLAL
+52 GSQAKGRNLAL

-91 DLEEPVLRDSGIHC
+91 DLEEPVLRDSGIHS
-105 QSPRSTEENV
+105 QSPRSTEETV

-130 TPEGSDHEGP
+130 TPESSDHEGP
-140 PSRDAEPVLDATW
+140 PSRDAEPVLDAT
-153 RTESPKPAAP
+153 RRSESPKPAVP

-171 VPPPPPVSEM
+171 APAPLMSET

-211 SEQQMESRVRFP
+211 SEQQAENRARFP

-234 KTPVANGDC
+234 KTPVANGDYSV
-243 FAAPKHPPAP
+243 APKHPPAP

-308 KLRKNDFLSRNR
+308 KLQKSDFLSRNR

-341 LVKGKPAEDQVDR
+341 LVKGKTAQDQVDH
-354 APSAQQLDAQPKQA
+354 APSTQQLDVQPKQA

-375 QNIHET
+375 QNIHEV
-381 LKSEPSPFLPTG
+381 LKSEPSPFLPMG

-400 EVALAANKVSSA
+400 EVALAANKVSST
-412 QQNPAQQSTARSFN
+412 QQNTAKSFN
-426 DYKQPNLNLD
+426 DYKQPTLNLD

>member
-1 MLMAFYAASG
+1 
-11 LISQESVMPRNLC
+11 
-24 SDSPEMA
+24 
-31 SEISPKHT
+31 
-39 FGSMERG
+39 
-46 GGVEDR
+46 
-52 GSQAKCRNLAL
+52 

-91 DLEEPVLRDSGIHC
+91 DLEEMALRDSGIHC

-130 TPEGSDHEGP
+130 TPESSDHEGP
-140 PSRDAEPVLDATW
+140 SSRDAEPVLDATW
-153 RTESPKPAAP
+153 RAVSPKPAVP
-163 ADLPPHPP
+163 ADLPPCPP
-171 VPPPPPVSEM
+171 APPPVCDV

-193 HPKLLRSIP
+193 HPKLLRSVP
-202 TPLIMAQKM
+202 TPLIMAQQM
-211 SEQQMESRVRFP
+211 CEQQAESRARFP
-223 SALKEGNSDRK
+223 GAPREGSSERK
-234 KTPVANGDC
+234 KTPVANGDYSV
-243 FAAPKHPPAP
+243 APKHPPAP
-253 APKLHRFPSNINI
+253 APKPHRFPSNINI
-266 TNVSGKEFNET
+266 TNVSGREFNET

-291 VLANINGGAF
+291 VLANINGGAL

-308 KLRKNDFLSRNR
+308 KLHRNDFLSRNR

-341 LVKGKPAEDQVDR
+341 LVKGKPAEDQVDH
-354 APSAQQLDAQPKQA
+354 APSAPQVDVQPRPA
-368 DAVPNGY
+368 GAVTNGY
-375 QNIHET
+375 QNIHEI
-381 LKSEPSPFLPTG
+381 LKSEPSPFLPMG
-393 KTVTIKP
+393 KTVTIRP
-400 EVALAANKVSSA
+400 EVSLAAHKVGSA
-412 QQNPAQQSTARSFN
+412 QQNAEKSCS
-426 DYKQPNLNLD
+426 DYKPPAASLD

-446 PSGFRSQGITVKFSG
+446 PSGFRSQGITVKFAG

>member
-1 MLMAFYAASG
+1 
-11 LISQESVMPRNLC
+11 
-24 SDSPEMA
+24 
-31 SEISPKHT
+31 
-39 FGSMERG
+39 
-46 GGVEDR
+46 
-52 GSQAKCRNLAL
+52 

-91 DLEEPVLRDSGIHC
+91 DLEEMALRDSGIHC

-130 TPEGSDHEGP
+130 TPESSDHEGP
-140 PSRDAEPVLDATW
+140 SSRDTEPGSCREELMTCLLLCLSAVDAA
-153 RTESPKPAAP
+153 RRAESPQPAVP

-171 VPPPPPVSEM
+171 APPPTVSET

-202 TPLIMAQKM
+202 TPLILAQKI
-211 SEQQMESRVRFP
+211 SEQQAESRARFP
-223 SALKEGNSDRK
+223 GLKEGNSDRK
-234 KTPVANGDC
+234 KAPVANGDYS
-243 FAAPKHPPAP
+243 AAPKHPPAP

-266 TNVSGKEFNET
+266 TNVSGKEFSET

-291 VLANINGGAF
+291 VLANINGGAL

-308 KLRKNDFLSRNR
+308 KLHRNDFLSRNR

-341 LVKGKPAEDQVDR
+341 LVKGKPAQDQVDH
-354 APSAQQLDAQPKQA
+354 APSTEQPDVQPKQT
-368 DAVPNGY
+368 DAVTNGY
-375 QNIHET
+375 QNIHEI
-381 LKSEPSPFLPTG
+381 LKSEPSPFLPMG

-400 EVALAANKVSSA
+400 EVALATNKVSSA
-412 QQNPAQQSTARSFN
+412 QQSTEKSCN
-426 DYKQPNLNLD
+426 DYKQPGVSLD

-481 TA
+481 TV

>member
-1 MLMAFYAASG
+1 MAFSAASG
-11 LISQESVMPRNLC
+11 SISQEGVMPRNLL

-31 SEISPKHT
+31 SEISPKHAL
-39 FGSMERG
+39 GS
-46 GGVEDR
+46 VEGDGSVENR
-52 GSQAKCRNLAL
+52 GSQARCRNLAL

-115 SSHSETEDIIDLVQS
+115 SSHSDTEDIIDLVQS
-130 TPEGSDHEGP
+130 TPESSDHEGP

-153 RTESPKPAAP
+153 ITESPKPALP

-171 VPPPPPVSEM
+171 VPPPSMSET
-181 LPLPPPPPPPVQ
+181 LPLPPPPPLPVQ
-193 HPKLLRSIP
+193 HPKLLRSVP

-234 KTPVANGDC
+234 KTPVANGDY
-243 FAAPKHPPAP
+243 FVAPKHPPAP

-301 LAAELEE
+301 LVAELEE
-308 KLRKNDFLSRNR
+308 KLQKKDFLSRNR

-341 LVKGKPAEDQVDR
+341 LVKGKPAQDQVDC
-354 APSAQQLDAQPKQA
+354 APSTQQLDVQPKQA

-375 QNIHET
+375 QNIHEI

-400 EVALAANKVSSA
+400 EVALAANKVSST
-412 QQNPAQQSTARSFN
+412 QQNTAKSSN

-446 PSGFRSQGITVKFSG
+446 PSGFRSQGVTVKFSG